1 MTATRMRTIFVQSID
16 QKYEKL
22 NTLLRKLQALKN
34 KFKDKMSEFQD
45 IHQEYR
51 EVVERR
57 VFTGFNWALCWFL
70 LVHNVFAFF
79 FKNKAEDKY
88 IMDTLAETQ
97 ERHDAVR
104 DLEKKLLELHQIFM
118 DISVLVDYQGDMLN
132 NIESQ
137 VTSAVDHVDRG
148 TKALK
153 RAKSSQNTRENGCAL
168 QSS

>member
-1 MTATRMRTIFVQSID
+1 
-16 QKYEKL
+16 
-22 NTLLRKLQALKN
+22 
-34 KFKDKMSEFQD
+34 MSEFQD

-57 VFTGFNWALCWFL
+57 VFTVDEETIDNLIETASEQIFR
-70 LVHNVFAFF
+70 
-79 FKNKAEDKY
+79 KAIQEQGRGQ

-137 VTSAVDHVDRG
+137 VTSIVDHVDRG

-153 RAKSSQNTRENGCAL
+153 RAKSSQKTRENGCAL
-168 QSS
+168 RSS